1 MDKMKIYSFPTF
13 NVTKVLM
20 TAEELNLDY
29 EFELIDNTKGEHKS
43 AEHLARHPLGK
54 VPALEYDG
62 EFYIESN
69 SICRFLSE
77 LNGNKLYSSDPKKKA
92 EINSWLDIMALH
104 TGRWMG
110 VLFFEEVIKPKL
122 LNGEPNQAQVEEAN
136 GYLNEQL
143 PVMEK
148 VLSERAF
155 LSGDS
160 LTIADIIAFSYC
172 NTSDNTSLN
181 FGEFPY
187 LAGWYKG
194 IKERPSYKKT
204 MKQVPGGRMV
214 PFAT

>member
-29 EFELIDNTKGEHKS
+29 EFELFDIAKGEHKS

-92 EINSWLDIMALH
+92 EINSWLDLMALH

-172 NTSDNTSLN
+172 NTSDYSSLN

-187 LAGWYKG
+187 LAGWYKR
-194 IKERPSYKKT
+194 IKERPSYKNT
-204 MKQVPGGRMV
+204 MKQFPGGRMV
-214 PFAT
+214 PFAA